1 MKFFISNPKIKFKKK
16 IGIIFDKFYPKEK
29 ENKEIFH
36 FQTKKSF
43 QKVLFAK
50 RKKKNWG
57 GEGEPYPGPLFVH
70 PKNYCSGLYQR
81 SCQYF
86 INCSQN

>member
-1 MKFFISNPKIKFKKK
+1 MKFFILNPKIKFKKK
-16 IGIIFDKFYPKEK
+16 IGILFDKFYPKEK

-43 QKVLFAK
+43 LE
-50 RKKKNWG
+50 KKKIWG
-57 GEGEPYPGPLFVH
+57 EEGEPYPGPLFVH
-70 PKNYCSGLYQR
+70 PKNYCSGLHQR

-86 INCSQN
+86 INSSQN